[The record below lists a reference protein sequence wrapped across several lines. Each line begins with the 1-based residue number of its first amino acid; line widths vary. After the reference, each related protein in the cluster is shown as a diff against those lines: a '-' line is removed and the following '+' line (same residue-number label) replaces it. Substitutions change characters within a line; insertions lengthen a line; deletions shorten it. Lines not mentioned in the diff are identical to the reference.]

1 MLHETLSDP
10 LHYRTGSLRMSAT
23 DRPLMSILLITYNQ
37 ERYVRDAVR
46 SALVQ
51 TYAPLEI
58 VISDD
63 GSVDGTFREIQRELE
78 TYTGPHRIILNRN
91 PRNLGISGHLGSLWP
106 RVAGELVFVAAGDDI
121 SVPERCEKVA
131 EYWLAHGRQPDLI
144 ATDLATLDSVG
155 RIGARIVVEDLDTY
169 RGVEDWFV
177 HQPRVVGAAH
187 TWSRRLM
194 QAFPPLPA
202 GSWEDQLMVFRAV
215 LAGGA
220 AVLHEPLVL
229 YRDGGQSASRRA
241 YTAARVAQ
249 RLLANSARSRVEIP
263 QMIRDAESVGSGHEV
278 AEHYR
283 VKLARETFIHT
294 MLTAPDLHRKLRLL
308 FARFAAPV
316 AVAVRAR
323 IFVYA
328 ACPAMLAPLFL
339 FKTLFARRR
348 QP

>member
-1 MLHETLSDP
+1 
-10 LHYRTGSLRMSAT
+10 MSAN
-23 DRPLMSILLITYNQ
+23 DSPLMSMLLITYNQ

-46 SALVQ
+46 GALAQ
-51 TYAPLEI
+51 TYTPLEI

-121 SVPERCEKVA
+121 SAPERCEKVA
-131 EYWLAHGRQPDLI
+131 RYWLAHGCQPDLI
-144 ATDLATLDSVG
+144 ATDLATLDSAG
-155 RIGARIVVEDLDTY
+155 RTGGRVVVEDLDGY
-169 RGVEDWFV
+169 RNVEAWFA

-187 TWSRRLM
+187 VWSRRLM

-229 YRDGGQSASRRA
+229 YRDGGQSAARRA
-241 YTAARVAQ
+241 YTAAQVAQ
-249 RLLANSARSRVEIP
+249 RLLANSARARVEIP
-263 QMIRDAESVGSGHEV
+263 QMIRDAESVGAGDKV
-278 AEHYR
+278 AEHCGA
-283 VKLARETFIHT
+283 KLARETFVHA
-294 MLTAPDLHRKLRLL
+294 MLTAPDLREKLRLL

-316 AVAVRAR
+316 AAAVRVR
-323 IFVYA
+323 VFVYA
-328 ACPAMLAPLFL
+328 ACPVLLSPLFF
-339 FKTLFARRR
+339 FKRRLARCV
-348 QP
+348 QV